1 MTRRRRLVALG
12 TALAVLLALLPAAL
26 APAQGKALED
36 LMMELNIAPFE
47 PQAAP
52 PLSVVTLD
60 GVRVSL
66 AEVKGQAVLVYFWAT
81 W

>member
-1 MTRRRRLVALG
+1 MTLA
-12 TALAVLLALLPAAL
+12 TALAVLLMVLPPTLAL
-26 APAQGKALED
+26 AQGKALED
-36 LMMELNIAPFE
+36 LMIDLNIAPFE

-66 AEVKGQAVLVYFWAT
+66 ADIKGQAVLVYFWAT

>member
-12 TALAVLLALLPAAL
+12 PALAVLLALLPAAL

-36 LMMELNIAPFE
+36 LMMDLNIAPFE

-52 PLSVVTLD
+52 PLTVTTLD

-66 AEVKGQAVLVYFWAT
+66 AQVKGQAVLVYFWAT

>member
-1 MTRRRRLVALG
+1 MARRRRLVTLG
-12 TALAVLLALLPAAL
+12 TALAVLLAVLPVTL
-26 APAQGKALED
+26 APAQGRALED

-47 PQAAP
+47 PQTAP
-52 PLSVVTLD
+52 PLTVTTLD

-66 AEVKGQAVLVYFWAT
+66 ADIKGQAVLVYFWAT